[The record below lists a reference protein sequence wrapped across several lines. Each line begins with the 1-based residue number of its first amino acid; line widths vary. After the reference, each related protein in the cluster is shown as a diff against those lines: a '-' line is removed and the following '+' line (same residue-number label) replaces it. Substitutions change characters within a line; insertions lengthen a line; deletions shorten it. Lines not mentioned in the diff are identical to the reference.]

1 MSDGCASQFRSR
13 YVFSLLTHIHPDI
26 TIEWHYNK
34 AHHGKGLMDGIGGTL
49 KNLVCRR
56 ILSEDVV
63 INIPQEF
70 AEFANQ
76 INSVYCLFLKK
87 SEFVQEPEA
96 VSQAMPIP

>member
-1 MSDGCASQFRSR
+1 
-13 YVFSLLTHIHPDI
+13 
-26 TIEWHYNK
+26 
-34 AHHGKGLMDGIGGTL
+34 MDGIGGTL

-56 ILSEDVV
+56 VLSEDVV
-63 INIPQEF
+63 ISIPQEF
-70 AEFANQ
+70 EEFANQ

>member
-1 MSDGCASQFRSR
+1 
-13 YVFSLLTHIHPDI
+13 
-26 TIEWHYNK
+26 
-34 AHHGKGLMDGIGGTL
+34 MDGIGGTL

-56 ILSEDVV
+56 VLSEDVV

-70 AEFANQ
+70 EEFANQ

-96 VSQAMPIP
+96 VSQAMPIPWTLKFHIVSHARNGSH

>member
-1 MSDGCASQFRSR
+1 
-13 YVFSLLTHIHPDI
+13 
-26 TIEWHYNK
+26 
-34 AHHGKGLMDGIGGTL
+34 MDGIGGTL

-56 ILSEDVV
+56 VLSKDVV
-63 INIPQEF
+63 ISIPQEF